1 MRRLLSF
8 VSMVFFLALPV
19 AQPAAAA
26 DRVALVIGNSKYQ
39 HSSPVALGA
48 DNARAM
54 AGMLRGIGCEVTETV
69 DADRNA
75 MKAAI
80 ERFGLAAADA
90 KTVVI
95 YYSGQGVQVSG
106 TTYFVPID
114 AKLDAPA
121 DLVPNAIALDDVLSS
136 VAKARVALLFLD
148 AGRTSPFRG
157 QQPLAPRRGGAEPNE
172 MLLSFATGPDLRTV
186 DGAGPTSAYTAALI
200 RRLPVPG
207 VAIRQALAQVR
218 SDVLQATGNRQT
230 PWDHSTLGDDVVLVP
245 AKR

>member
-8 VSMVFFLALPV
+8 FSMVFLLALPV

-54 AGMLRGIGCEVTETV
+54 AGMLRRIGFEVTEAV
-69 DADRNA
+69 DADRNS

-90 KTVVI
+90 KIALI
-95 YYSGQGVQVSG
+95 YYSGQGVQVG
-106 TTYFVPID
+106 TNYLVPID
-114 AKLDAPA
+114 AKLAAPT
-121 DLVPNAIALDDVLSS
+121 DLETNAIAIDDVLSS
-136 VAKARVALLFLD
+136 VAKARVALVFLD

-157 QQPLAPRRGGAEPNE
+157 QQPRAPRQAGAVPAET
-172 MLLSFATGPDLRTV
+172 LISFATAPDHFTI

-200 RRLPVPG
+200 RRLPVPDVG
-207 VAIRQALAQVR
+207 IRQALTQVR
-218 SDVLQATGNRQT
+218 GDVMAATGNRQI
-230 PWDHSTLGDDVVLVP
+230 PWDHSTAGADVVLVP
-245 AKR
+245 AQR